1 MPFAAAIFPNQEVE
15 QMRKLLTT
23 ISVASLLAV
32 APALAQTGPSSP
44 PSSMPD
50 KSDPMP
56 DKAAPKTT
64 PGPSTT
70 PGTSTEA
77 PAAKAAPSMGEH
89 RASNILNAGMK
100 NAAGEN
106 VGSVNDLL
114 IDGTGKITHVIVGV
128 GGFLGI
134 GERNVA
140 LKFEQVQLAKDSNN
154 RLTATANVTKE
165 NLNSAPE
172 WKDPNAA
179 SAQTSSQPSQ
189 PTKPRT
195 Q

>member
-1 MPFAAAIFPNQEVE
+1 
-15 QMRKLLTT
+15 MRKLLTT

-56 DKAAPKTT
+56 DKATPKTT
-64 PGPSTT
+64 PGA
-70 PGTSTEA
+70 STEA
-77 PAAKAAPSMGEH
+77 PAAKVAPSSMGEH
-89 RASNILNAGMK
+89 RASNILNASLK
-100 NAAGEN
+100 NAAGESI
-106 VGSVNDLL
+106 GDVNDLL
-114 IDGTGKITHVIVGV
+114 LDSTGKISHVIVGV

-140 LKFEQVQLAKDSNN
+140 LKFEQVQLTRDSNN

-165 NLNSAPE
+165 SLKSAPE
-172 WKDPNAA
+172 WKDPSAA
-179 SAQTSSQPSQ
+179 SSQTTSQ